1 MSDNKTI
8 LSNHNA
14 RLESLVEQV
23 KALPDADSGI
33 VPTGTVQIMA
43 NGTYDVANYANA
55 DVAVP
60 VGVFPEGTLDVSKN
74 GTYDITSFVAVN
86 VNVADSDS
94 GDYTLQAK
102 GEVTPTKSKQTVTA
116 DSGYYGL
123 SSVIVNAIPANF
135 QDVSDVTATAPDV
148 LLGKV
153 IVTADGEVV
162 PGSMPNNGTVSKT
175 LDTSTAK
182 YTFTS
187 GYYAGGTI
195 GITLEEKSATPTK
208 AQQTITPASGK
219 VLSKVIVAAIPD
231 KYQDVSGVTATA
243 AQVLS
248 GEVIV
253 GADGKPITGTMPNNG
268 AVNAQI
274 KEGESVTLSE
284 GYYPGGTI
292 KAIPGGGNYTLQ
304 AKGPIAPTDT
314 EQIITPD
321 SGFYGL
327 SSVKIAA
334 APVYTRAESTKF

>member
-1 MSDNKTI
+1 MITTAQNLERIISARDVLRTTAVNFGIALSDAELAELAEAFGTI
-8 LSNHNA
+8 INRGTVNVQIKEG
-14 RLESLVEQV
+14 ESYSILRGYYPGGTV
-23 KALPDADSGI
+23 KAI
-33 VPTGTVQIMA
+33 
-43 NGTYDVANYANA
+43 
-55 DVAVP
+55 
-60 VGVFPEGTLDVSKN
+60 
-74 GTYDITSFVAVN
+74 
-86 VNVADSDS
+86 SDGS
-94 GDYTLQAK
+94 DYTLQAK

-153 IVTADGEVV
+153 IVTADGKVV
-162 PGSMPNNGTVSKT
+162 PGSMPNNGAVSKT

-195 GITLEEKSATPTK
+195 DIALEEKSAAPTK

-219 VLSKVIVAAIPD
+219 VLSKVIIAAIPD

-274 KEGESVTLSE
+274 KEGESYTVE
-284 GYYPGGTI
+284 RGYYDGGVI
-292 KAIPGGGNYTLQ
+292 QGIAGGGNYALQ
-304 AKGPIAPTDT
+304 AKGPIVPTDT

-334 APVYTRAESTKF
+334 AAAAPAYTRAESTKF